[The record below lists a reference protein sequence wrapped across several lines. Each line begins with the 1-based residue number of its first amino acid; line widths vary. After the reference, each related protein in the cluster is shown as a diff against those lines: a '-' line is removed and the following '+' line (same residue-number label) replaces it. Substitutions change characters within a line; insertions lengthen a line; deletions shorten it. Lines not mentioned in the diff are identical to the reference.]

1 MLGLKK
7 LSTLCGVCVDC
18 VTKALQL
25 SLNAVIDCV
34 LVAPRMHD
42 KV

>member
-7 LSTLCGVCVDC
+7 LSTLRGVHEDC
-18 VTKALQL
+18 VTKVLQL

-34 LVAPRMHD
+34 LVAPRMYD